1 MGLLDI
7 ALGALSGNA
16 QQSDDPKAAL
26 LQAAIGMLTNGGGLQ
41 GLMGSLQNAGL
52 GDALASWISTGQ
64 NMPVSGEQIQQAL
77 GNGGQLEQLAQAA
90 GLSSGD
96 TASQLSEL
104 LPGLIDKITPNGEV
118 PQGER
123 ADLGGILGQ
132 LLGGL
137 KSSGRSS
144 D

>member
-16 QQSDDPKAAL
+16 QQPDDPKAAL
-26 LQAAIGMLTNGGGLQ
+26 LQAAVSMLTNGGGLQ

-52 GDALASWISTGQ
+52 SDALASWIGTGQ

-77 GNGGQLEQLAQAA
+77 GNGGQLEQLAQAS
-90 GLSSGD
+90 GLSNSDAAGH
-96 TASQLSEL
+96 LSEM
-104 LPGLIDKITPNGEV
+104 LPGLIDKITPNGEL
-118 PQGER
+118 PQGG
-123 ADLGGILGQ
+123 LGSILGQ

-137 KSSGRSS
+137 KSSG
-144 D
+144 

>member
-26 LQAAIGMLTNGGGLQ
+26 LQAAIGMLTNNQGGGLQ

-52 GDALASWISTGQ
+52 GDALASWIGTGQ

-96 TASQLSEL
+96 AASQLSEL

-118 PQGER
+118 PQGGLG
-123 ADLGGILGQ
+123 DLGGILGQ

-137 KSSGRSS
+137 KQS

>member
-16 QQSDDPKAAL
+16 QQPDDPKAAL
-26 LQAAIGMLTNGGGLQ
+26 LQAAVSMLTNGGGLQ

-52 GDALASWISTGQ
+52 SDALASWIGTGQ

-77 GNGGQLEQLAQAA
+77 GNGGQLEQLAQAS
-90 GLSSGD
+90 GLSNGD
-96 TASQLSEL
+96 AAGHLSEM
-104 LPGLIDKITPNGEV
+104 LPGLIDKITPNGEL
-118 PQGER
+118 PQGG
-123 ADLGGILGQ
+123 LGGILGQ

-137 KSSGRSS
+137 KSSG
-144 D
+144 